1 MPRPLRVLIV
11 EDNPADAE
19 LIARQL
25 RRGGFDAEWKRVD
38 TEPDYIASLG
48 QDIDII
54 LSDYEMPQ
62 FSGMR
67 ALELLN
73 ERNLEIPFILVS
85 GTIGEEMAVSAMKQG
100 AADYLLKD
108 RMTRLGSAVTHALEQ
123 SRLRQEQ
130 RVAETKFR
138 AVFEAAHDGIFILL
152 DGKFV
157 DVNRSGLELAGLN
170 REQLVGT
177 TLGHISATRQADG
190 QDSSEC
196 AAEKIEAALRGVPQ
210 FFDWVIRRPDD
221 ALVGVEIHL
230 NRFTLGGQTYLQAI
244 VRDVSARKKAEEVLS
259 ESERRFREMLENV
272 EMIAITLDA
281 EGKVTFCNDFLLRK
295 TGWNRAEVMQADW
308 FSIFAPDQSN
318 LRNQFLETIGTGT
331 VPTHH
336 ENPIRTK
343 TGELCDIVWN
353 NTALRDAG
361 GRIVGIASLG
371 DDVTERRRALQ
382 RVREQAEMLDRAH
395 EAIMVRD
402 IHTRRITFWNRGAER
417 LYGWTAAEAE
427 GRDVCEIIFGDATVP
442 DDLGEQLLRAGEWR
456 GEDCHVSKT
465 GRRII
470 VSSNATLVC
479 DDEGR
484 PKSALVINIDVTE
497 QKDLE
502 ARFLRAQRMESI
514 GTLASGVAHDLNNI
528 LSPIMMSAPLLRR
541 DLPGEKRDEIVT
553 AIEMSAERGAQIV
566 KQVLAF
572 GRGLE
577 GDKQLLQVGNLI
589 KELVKIMSETFP
601 KDIRIECSPATE
613 LWPVMGDA
621 TQLHQVLLN
630 LSVNA
635 RDAMPDGGRLRLS
648 AVNQAF
654 DESYASMV
662 AEAVPGSYVLLEV
675 SDTGSGIPPEIVER
689 IFDPFFTTKGVGKG
703 TGLGLSTVHG
713 IVKSHGGF
721 IKVLT
726 QVGKGTTFQVYL
738 PASPQHRGVLDSPIE
753 HDDLP
758 VGHGEIVLVVDDEE
772 SVRNAARTA
781 LDAFDYKTLLAADG
795 TEALAIFAQQLD
807 RIAVVLTDLM
817 MPHMDGLAL
826 IRALRRMKPK
836 LRIVASTGL
845 GDKTELGVLR
855 GMNVAT
861 VLHKPYGAETLL
873 RTIHEA
879 IHSDR
884 QTSEDEF
891 TLG

>member
-1 MPRPLRVLIV
+1 MARPLRVLIV

-25 RRGGFDAEWKRVD
+25 RRAGFDAEWKRVD
-38 TEPDYIASLG
+38 TEPEYLASLHS
-48 QDIDII
+48 DLDVI

-62 FSGMR
+62 FSGLR
-67 ALELLN
+67 ALELLKA
-73 ERNLEIPFILVS
+73 RNLEIPFILVS
-85 GTIGEEMAVSAMKQG
+85 GTIGEEMAVAAMKQG

-108 RMTRLGSAVTHALEQ
+108 RLTRLGSAITHTLEQ
-123 SRLRQEQ
+123 SRLRKEQ
-130 RVAETKFR
+130 RVAESKFR
-138 AVFEAAHDGIFILL
+138 AVFEAAQDGIFILL
-152 DGKFV
+152 EGKFA
-157 DVNRSGLELAGLN
+157 DVNPKGLELAGLSS
-170 REQLVGT
+170 EQLIGT
-177 TLGHISATRQADG
+177 TLNQISATRQADG
-190 QDSSEC
+190 RDSSKY

-210 FFDWVIRRPDD
+210 FFEWVIRRPDG
-221 ALVGVEIHL
+221 ALVDVEIHL
-230 NRFTLGGQTYLQAI
+230 NRLTLGGQTFLQAI
-244 VRDVSARKKAEEVLS
+244 VRDITARKKAEEVLS

-281 EGKVTFCNDFLLRK
+281 EGAVTFCNDFLLRK
-295 TGWNRAEVMQADW
+295 TGWTRAEVLHVDW
-308 FSIFAPDQSN
+308 FSIFAPDQSGV
-318 LRNQFLETIGTGT
+318 RKEFFESIGAGT
-331 VPTHH
+331 VPAHQ
-336 ENPIRTK
+336 ESPIRTK
-343 TGELCDIVWN
+343 TGENRDIVWN
-353 NTALRDAG
+353 TTALRDAG
-361 GRIVGIASLG
+361 GKIVGVASLG
-371 DDVTERRRALQ
+371 EDVTERRRVQQ

-427 GRDVCEIIFGDATVP
+427 GRDVCELVFGDATVP

-456 GEDCHVSKT
+456 GEDCHVTKS
-465 GRRII
+465 GRKII

-479 DDEGR
+479 DDKGR

-541 DLPGEKRDEIVT
+541 DLPSEKRDEIVT
-553 AIEMSAERGAQIV
+553 AIEMSVERGAQIV

-601 KDIRIECSPATE
+601 KDIRIECSPDPE
-613 LWPVMGDA
+613 LWPLMGDA

-635 RDAMPDGGRLRLS
+635 RDAMPDGGRLRIS

-662 AEAVPGSYVLLEV
+662 AEAVPGSYVLLEI
-675 SDTGSGIPPEIVER
+675 SDTGSGIPPEIIER
-689 IFDPFFTTKGVGKG
+689 IYDPFFTTKGIGKG

-738 PASPQHRGVLDSPIE
+738 PASPEHCVIMDSPE
-753 HDDLP
+753 ERDDLP
-758 VGHGEIVLVVDDEE
+758 VGRGEIVLVVDDEE
-772 SVRNAARTA
+772 GVRNAARTA

-795 TEALAIFAQQLD
+795 TEALAIFAQQRD
-807 RIAVVLTDLM
+807 QVAVVLTDLM

-826 IRALRRMKPK
+826 IRALRRMKPG

-845 GDKTELGVLR
+845 GEKTKLGVLKAM
-855 GMNVAT
+855 GVAT

-873 RTIHEA
+873 RTIHAA
-879 IHSDR
+879 IHSHG
-884 QTSEDEF
+884 QISEHDL